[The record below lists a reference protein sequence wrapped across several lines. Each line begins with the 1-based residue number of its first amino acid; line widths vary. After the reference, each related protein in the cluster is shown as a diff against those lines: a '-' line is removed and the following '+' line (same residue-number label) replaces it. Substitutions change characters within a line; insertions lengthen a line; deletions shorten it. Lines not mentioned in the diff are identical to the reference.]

1 MPFQLQLLPDTF
13 AVCRLPNDAPTPD
26 WTTGGFVSITRTAE
40 ELSVVCREDD
50 VPVDVQAE
58 RDWRCF
64 HLLGPIAFTETGV
77 IARLT
82 APIAN
87 DGIGVFVI
95 STYDTDYVLVKS
107 DDVDAV
113 AGLWRDAGHD
123 VRQ

>member
-13 AVCRLPNDAPTPD
+13 AVCRLPADAKTPD
-26 WTTGGFVSITRTAE
+26 WANGGFVSITRTAE
-40 ELSVVCREDD
+40 ELSVVCREED
-50 VPVDVQAE
+50 VPGDVQAE

-64 HLLGPIAFTETGV
+64 HLLGPIAFTQTGV

-82 APIAN
+82 APPAEAE
-87 DGIGVFVI
+87 IGVFVI

-107 DDVDAV
+107 ADVDAV
-113 AGLWRDAGHD
+113 ADLWRDAGHD